1 MLNKNLLK
9 TLGPGI
15 LFASTCIGV
24 SHLVQST
31 RAGANYGFSLVIII
45 LLANLFK
52 YPFFEYGSRYAN
64 ATGTSIIDGYRKLGK
79 WAINL
84 YALITLGTMFFVTA
98 AVVVVTSGFMNNLF
112 GISELFT
119 SLHFPYP
126 NLVTPILLL
135 TVCFGILAAGKYNVL
150 DSLIKV
156 IGGVL
161 LISTLIAFILS
172 VLKGGSPPIK
182 DFVAPDWLD
191 FNYNNGV
198 HLGFIVALMGW
209 MPTALDLSTWNSL
222 WTVAR
227 IKQTGY
233 KPTLKE
239 TLFDFNFGY
248 IVSVILAICFVTLGA
263 NLMYGSGETLPST
276 SSAFSAKIVQMYTTT
291 MGDWSKWII
300 GPAAFSIMFGTAIAV
315 IDGYARSSER
325 ILEILFIE
333 NKKNTVDVENR
344 KRTYVS
350 TILILSIV
358 SFIIG
363 YLFVYNKTI
372 SIRISDFLNELF
384 GNSIGGN
391 TINGFKFLV
400 DIATTISFIVAPIMA
415 IMNFRLVQEKYVGKD
430 FVPPKWEIILSY
442 AGITFLSG
450 FSILFL
456 IFKFL

>member
-1 MLNKNLLK
+1 MLSKNLLK

-31 RAGANYGFSLVIII
+31 RAGANYGFSLVIMI

-119 SLHFPYP
+119 SLQFPYP
-126 NLVTPILLL
+126 NLITPILLL

-150 DSLIKV
+150 DSLVKV

-161 LISTLIAFILS
+161 LISTLIAFALS
-172 VLKGGSPPIK
+172 VLKGGSPPVK

-191 FNYNNGV
+191 FSYNNGI

-209 MPTALDLSTWNSL
+209 MPTALDLSAWNSL

-233 KPTLKE
+233 KPKLKE

-263 NLMYGSGETLPST
+263 NLMYGSGETLPS
-276 SSAFSAKIVQMYTTT
+276 SSAAFSAKVVQMYTTT

-325 ILEILFIE
+325 TLEILFVE
-333 NKKNTVDVENR
+333 KKKVDLENR
-344 KRTYVS
+344 KREYIS
-350 TILILSIV
+350 TILTLSIV

-363 YLFVYNKTI
+363 YLFVYNKSISMKI
-372 SIRISDFLNELF
+372 SIFLNELF
-384 GNSIGGN
+384 GNSTEGN

-400 DIATTISFIVAPIMA
+400 DIATTISFIVAPVIA
-415 IMNFRLVQEKYVGKD
+415 IMNFSLVQEKYVGKE

-442 AGITFLSG
+442 AGIIFLSG
-450 FSILFL
+450 FTILFL
-456 IFKFL
+456 VFKFF

>member
-31 RAGANYGFSLVIII
+31 RAGANYGFSLVIMI
-45 LLANLFK
+45 LLVNLFK
-52 YPFFEYGSRYAN
+52 YPFFEYGSRYAS
-64 ATGTSIIDGYRKLGK
+64 ATGTSLIDGYQRLGK

-98 AVVVVTSGFMNNLF
+98 AVMVVTSGFMDNLF
-112 GISELFT
+112 GISKLLSTYGFKMPQ
-119 SLHFPYP
+119 LA
-126 NLVTPILLL
+126 TPILLL
-135 TVCFGILAAGKYNVL
+135 TVCFGILAAGKYKLL
-150 DSLIKV
+150 DSLVKV
-156 IGGVL
+156 IGGIL
-161 LISTLIAFILS
+161 LISTLIAFTLS
-172 VLKGGSPPIK
+172 VLKGGAEPVEGFEVPN
-182 DFVAPDWLD
+182 WMD
-191 FNYNNGV
+191 FNYKNGM
-198 HLGFIVALMGW
+198 HLGFVVALMGW

-233 KPTLKE
+233 KPKLKE

-263 NLMYGSGETLPST
+263 NLMYGTGETLPS
-276 SSAFSAKIVQMYTTT
+276 SSVAFSGKVVQMYTTT

-333 NKKNTVDVENR
+333 KNNIDIENR
-344 KRTYVS
+344 KKEYVL
-350 TILILSIV
+350 TILILSII

-363 YLFVYNKTI
+363 YLFVYEKTI
-372 SIRISDFLNELF
+372 SAQISSSLNDFF
-384 GNSIGGN
+384 GNSDSEN
-391 TINGFKFLV
+391 SINGFKFLI
-400 DIATTISFIVAPIMA
+400 DIATTISFIIAPIIA
-415 IMNFRLVQEKYVGKD
+415 IINFKLVQEKYVGKE
-430 FVPPKWEIILSY
+430 FVPPKWQIILSY
-442 AGITFLSG
+442 AGITFLTS

-456 IFKFL
+456 VYKFF

>member
-1 MLNKNLLK
+1 MFNKNLLK

-31 RAGANYGFSLVIII
+31 RAGANYGFSLVIMI
-45 LLANLFK
+45 LLVNLFK

-84 YALITLGTMFFVTA
+84 YAFITLGTMFLVTS

-119 SLHFPYP
+119 SLNFPYP
-126 NLVTPILLL
+126 NLITPTLLL
-135 TVCFGILAAGKYNVL
+135 TVCFGILAAGKYKVL

-161 LISTLIAFILS
+161 LVSTLIAFTLS
-172 VLKGGSPPIK
+172 VLKGGATQVEG
-182 DFVAPDWLD
+182 FVAPNWLD
-191 FNYNNGV
+191 FNYKNGM

-233 KPTLKE
+233 KPKLKE

-263 NLMYGSGETLPST
+263 NLMYGTGETLPA
-276 SSAFSAKIVQMYTTT
+276 SSAAFSGKVVQMYTTT

-325 ILEILFIE
+325 ILEILFVEKKE
-333 NKKNTVDVENR
+333 NVDIENR
-344 KRTYVS
+344 KREYIIS
-350 TILILSIV
+350 ILALSVI
-358 SFIIG
+358 SFLIG
-363 YLFVYNKTI
+363 YLFVYDENSRIGI
-372 SIRISDFLNELF
+372 SKFLNNLL
-384 GNSIGGN
+384 GN
-391 TINGFKFLV
+391 TEEETAISGFKFLV
-400 DIATTISFIVAPIMA
+400 DIATTISFIVAPIVA
-415 IMNFRLVQEKYVGKD
+415 IMNFSVVQEKYVGKD

-442 AGITFLSG
+442 AGIIFLSG

-456 IFKFL
+456 VFKFF

>member
-1 MLNKNLLK
+1 MLNKNLLR

-31 RAGANYGFSLVIII
+31 RAGANYGFSLVIMI

-98 AVVVVTSGFMNNLF
+98 AVVVVTSGFMDNLF
-112 GISELFT
+112 GISNLLT
-119 SLHFPYP
+119 SYGVSMPQIA
-126 NLVTPILLL
+126 TPILLL
-135 TVCFGILAAGKYNVL
+135 SVCFGILAAGKYKIL
-150 DSLIKV
+150 DSLVKV

-161 LISTLIAFILS
+161 LVSTLIAFTLS
-172 VLKGGSPPIK
+172 VLKGGNEPIK
-182 DFVAPDWLD
+182 GFEVPNWMD
-191 FNYNNGV
+191 FNYKNGM
-198 HLGFIVALMGW
+198 HLGFVVALMGW

-233 KPTLKE
+233 KPKLKE

-248 IVSVILAICFVTLGA
+248 IMSVLLAICFVTLGA
-263 NLMYGSGETLPST
+263 NLMYGTGEKLPSG
-276 SSAFSAKIVQMYTTT
+276 SAAFSAKVVEMYTTT

-333 NKKNTVDVENR
+333 KKEHINIENR
-344 KRTYVS
+344 KKEYIY
-350 TILILSIV
+350 TILLLSIV
-358 SFIIG
+358 SFTIG
-363 YLFVYNKTI
+363 YLFVYNQEI
-372 SIRISDFLNELF
+372 SIKISGALNGIF
-384 GNSIGGN
+384 GNEGSDN
-391 TINGFKFLV
+391 SINGFKFLV
-400 DIATTISFIVAPIMA
+400 DIATTISFIVAPVIA
-415 IMNFRLVQEKYVGKD
+415 IINFKLVQEKYVGSE
-430 FVPPKWEIILSY
+430 FVPPKWEILLSY
-442 AGITFLSG
+442 AGIIFLSG

-456 IFKFL
+456 VFKFF

>member
-1 MLNKNLLK
+1 MINKNLLK

-31 RAGANYGFSLVIII
+31 RAGANYGFSLVIMI

-64 ATGTSIIDGYRKLGK
+64 ATGTSLIDGYRRLGK

-84 YALITLGTMFFVTA
+84 YAFITLGTMFLVTS

-112 GISELFT
+112 GISELFK
-119 SLHFPYP
+119 SLNFPFP
-126 NLVTPILLL
+126 DLVTPALLL
-135 TVCFGILAAGKYNVL
+135 TVCFGILAAGKYKVL
-150 DSLIKV
+150 DSLVKV

-161 LISTLIAFILS
+161 LISTLIAFTLS
-172 VLKGGSPPIK
+172 VLKGGAPQVEG
-182 DFVAPDWLD
+182 FVAPDWLD
-191 FNYNNGV
+191 FNYKNGL

-263 NLMYGSGETLPST
+263 NLMYGTGETLPA
-276 SSAFSAKIVQMYTTT
+276 SSAAFSGKVVQMYTTT

-325 ILEILFIE
+325 ILEILFVE
-333 NKKNTVDVENR
+333 KKKKKVDIENR
-344 KRTYVS
+344 KREYIIS
-350 TILILSIV
+350 ILALSVV
-358 SFIIG
+358 SFTIG
-363 YLFVYNKTI
+363 YLFVYDESSKIAI
-372 SIRISDFLNELF
+372 SNSLNNLL
-384 GNSIGGN
+384 GN
-391 TINGFKFLV
+391 TDKGATIGGFKFLV
-400 DIATTISFIVAPIMA
+400 DVATTISFIVAPIVA
-415 IMNFRLVQEKYVGKD
+415 IMNFSLVQEKYIGKE

-442 AGITFLSG
+442 AGIIFLSG
-450 FSILFL
+450 FTILFL
-456 IFKFL
+456 VFKFF